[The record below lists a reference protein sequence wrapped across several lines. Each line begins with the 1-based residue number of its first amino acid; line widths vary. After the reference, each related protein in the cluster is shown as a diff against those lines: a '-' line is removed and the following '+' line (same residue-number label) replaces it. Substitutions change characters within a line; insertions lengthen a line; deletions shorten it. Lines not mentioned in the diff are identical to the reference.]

1 MTSFQNLQSE
11 TDGNRSAAHHAD
23 IAVIGMSALFAKANG
38 LQEYWQN
45 ICDRVDAV
53 TKASR
58 EWIRK
63 SYDPSTTRND
73 RLCTEKG
80 GFLHDLARFNP
91 VKYGIMPLAVDG
103 GGPDQYLAIELVAQA
118 LADAGYG
125 GTAPLRPMD
134 GERTGL
140 ILGYGSYMNRGFV
153 NLLQHGLVVE
163 QMVDLLAQVAP
174 SLDHETLELVRES
187 LKDSLPPFSAEMCPG
202 LVPNNVTGRVA
213 NRFDLMGPNYVVDA
227 ACASSLISVHLGMEE
242 LRSNRCDLAIVGGVN
257 ASTPAPIS
265 LIFNQLGALTRE
277 DIRPFD
283 AAASGTLLGE
293 GLGILVLKRL
303 SDAETDGDRIYATFK
318 GVGSASDGKAL
329 SSVAPRLEGEALAM
343 RRAYSET
350 GIDPR
355 TIGLVEA
362 HGTSIPLGDRT
373 EVGSLRSVFGDREA
387 FPHCALGSVKSMV
400 AHCTTAA
407 GAAGLIK
414 AILALYYK
422 ILPPTICDHVHPD
435 LDIEATPFYVNNK
448 IRPWIHG
455 HRDYPRRAAVNAF
468 GFGGINAHAILE
480 EYRSHP
486 DEIQPQLH
494 SRWPNELVLLTAV
507 DRQTLRERII
517 ALQAYLEVSVADDD
531 PLTLAEISWTL
542 AQESPATCRLA
553 IVADSCDDLR
563 QKLVAATQKLEKPQA
578 AFKTRT
584 GVFYGEAAQPPGK
597 SVFLFPGEGAQYPDM
612 LADLCMVFP
621 EVRRW
626 FDLLDEAL
634 AAPDRPP
641 PSSVIFPAPTSLS
654 EDERRIASDLLTGM
668 EVGPAAVFASSMAMY
683 ELTRMLGLH
692 PDAMVGH
699 SSGEN
704 SALTAS
710 GTVTYERQADLIE
723 KMGEFDQ
730 IIKKV
735 ESKGL
740 VPRGTLLAV
749 GGMERKSIRDAIT
762 PYGDRV
768 VIAMDNCS
776 NQCILFGQ
784 PEEMTTLAD
793 HLRDSGGI
801 CLELP
806 FDRAYHTPHF
816 SPVAQELRKFYDSF
830 PFQVAHTAVY
840 SCATCER
847 FPDDP
852 AAMRDLAADQW
863 MSPVRFRDL
872 IRKLYDEGYRQFI
885 EIGPSANLTAFVID
899 ILRVQRD
906 TITVATNNRNRPG
919 LEQLLHTLGELV
931 TGGMD
936 LDLTPLFIRRKL
948 KPRDLDAEP
957 SVEPVDMPLATTL
970 PVTSLSED
978 FIARLREQLALPS
991 ASHGEGPAPKPPAD
1005 AQPLDPNQWP
1015 LLGTLISRTEER
1027 LICERR
1033 FQLSDDRFL
1042 EDHVFGG
1049 SLSRFQPELTPLP
1062 VIPLTFS
1069 LEMLA
1074 EAASALAG
1082 PGMRVVSLRQVRGY
1096 RWLALDR
1103 GSIVLRVEAS
1113 SRNPEEATIV
1123 DVRIFQKEG
1132 HKDLVPVFEGTVHL
1146 AHSLPAALNP
1156 SPYALAKPQAPGLA
1170 DADLYRTCMFH
1181 GPRLQGVKHLRQWS
1195 SDGIEADLRVLPV
1208 SDFFRRSRNPSFILD
1223 PGLLDAAGQL
1233 VGYWISEQWGPAH
1246 SYCFPFQ
1253 IADIFLYADPLQAG
1267 SEVLCRCWLSF
1278 TQEHQIEAQ
1287 FELVDSNG
1295 KLLYRIQNWT
1305 DICYQ
1310 VPRNNFYPCR
1320 LQPQTEFLSEP
1331 WLQVETGALC
1341 RLVAPFPDQFLD
1353 RSWGIWK
1360 RMLAYLMLNA
1370 AEREEWYALPE
1381 VGSRGIEWLMGRI
1394 AAKDALRQWA
1404 WQYLGVAL
1412 APVDIQIR
1420 TTATGQ
1426 PFGDCAQLNPGQLPP
1441 VSISHSQGYA
1451 LAAVV
1456 PSGQPIG
1463 LDLERRSPATD
1474 IVALLDVFSVSEQW
1488 LLQQLD
1494 ATSRELATLG
1504 LWCAKEA
1511 AAKALGTGL
1520 AGAPNAWEVAHYTP
1534 DLSQCWVN
1542 HAGKTLP
1549 VRLWF
1554 TESEVLAICI
1564 L

>member
-1 MTSFQNLQSE
+1 MTSSSALPPSA
-11 TDGNRSAAHHAD
+11 DGNQQAAHASD
-23 IAVIGMSALFAKANG
+23 IVVIGMSALFAKANG

-53 TKASR
+53 TKASS
-58 EWIRK
+58 EWIRN
-63 SYDPSTTRND
+63 SYDPLVTRND

-91 VKYGIMPLAVDG
+91 LKYGIMPCAVDG
-103 GGPDQYLAIELVAQA
+103 GGPDQYLAIELVSQA

-125 GTAPLRPMD
+125 SGAPLRPFD

-140 ILGYGSYMNRGFV
+140 ILGYGSYMNRGFA
-153 NLLQHGLVVE
+153 NLLQHGLIVDQTVE
-163 QMVDLLAQVAP
+163 LLAHIAPQV
-174 SLDHETLELVRES
+174 DHETLERVREG

-213 NRFDLMGPNYVVDA
+213 NRLDLMGPNYVVDA
-227 ACASSLISVHLGMEE
+227 ACASSLISLHLGMEE
-242 LRSNRCDLAIVGGVN
+242 LRHNRCDLAIVGGVN

-265 LIFNQLGALTRE
+265 LIFNQLGALTRA

-303 SDAETDGDRIYATFK
+303 RDAEADGDRIYATLK

-343 RRAYSET
+343 LRVYGET

-373 EVGSLRSVFGDREA
+373 EVGSLRSVFGERAA
-387 FPHCALGSVKSMV
+387 FPRCALGSVKSMV

-414 AILALYYK
+414 TILALYYK
-422 ILPPTICDHVHPD
+422 ILPPTICEEVNPD
-435 LDIEATPFYVNNK
+435 LDIESTPFYINTRT
-448 IRPWIHG
+448 RPWIHA
-455 HRDYPRRAAVNAF
+455 HRDHPRRAAVNAF
-468 GFGGINAHAILE
+468 GFGGINTHAILE
-480 EYRSHP
+480 EYRGHP
-486 DEIQPQLH
+486 YEAPQQLH
-494 SRWPNELVLLTAV
+494 SRWPNELVVLTAPN
-507 DRQTLRERII
+507 RQALRERIHS
-517 ALQAYLEVSVADDD
+517 LQAYLEAAVVDEE
-531 PLTLAEISWTL
+531 PHTLAGIAWTL
-542 AQESPATCRLA
+542 SQETTQACRLA
-553 IVADSCDDLR
+553 IVAASCEDLR
-563 QKLVAATQKLEKPQA
+563 NKLTTATKKLNNSQA
-578 AFKTRT
+578 GFKTRN
-584 GVFYGEAAQPPGK
+584 GLFYGESTEPPRRT
-597 SVFLFPGEGAQYPDM
+597 VFLFPGEGSQYADM
-612 LADLCMVFP
+612 LSDLCMLFP

-634 AAPDRPP
+634 GAADRPA
-641 PSSVIFPAPTSLS
+641 PSSVIFPPPTSIS
-654 EDERRIASDLLTGM
+654 DQERQLAGDLLTGL
-668 EVGPAAVFASSMAMY
+668 EIGPAAVFAASMAMY
-683 ELTRMLGLH
+683 ELTRMFGLH

-730 IIKKV
+730 VIKEV
-735 ESKGL
+735 ESRGL
-740 VPRGTLLAV
+740 VQRGTLLAV
-749 GGMERKSIRDAIT
+749 GGMEQSVLREAIA
-762 PYGDRV
+762 PCGDDV

-776 NQCILFGQ
+776 NQCILFGP
-784 PEEMTTLAD
+784 PEEMTTVAEQ
-793 HLRDSGGI
+793 LRQSGGI

-816 SPVAQELRKFYDSF
+816 AAVAQELRRFYDTF
-830 PFQVAHTAVY
+830 PFQAAHTAVY

-852 AAMRDLAADQW
+852 AAMRDLAAYQW
-863 MSPVRFRDL
+863 MAPVRFRDM
-872 IRKLYDEGYRQFI
+872 IQKLYDDGYRQFI
-885 EIGPSANLTAFVID
+885 EIGPSANLTAFVTD
-899 ILRVQRD
+899 ILRGRKGTVS
-906 TITVATNNRNRPG
+906 VATNNRTRPG
-919 LEQLLHTLGELV
+919 LEQLQHSLGQLIAV
-931 TGGMD
+931 GMD
-936 LDLTPLFIRRKL
+936 LDLAPLFSRRNL
-948 KPRDLDAEP
+948 STCNLEARPTARPAE
-957 SVEPVDMPLATTL
+957 MPLVTTL
-970 PVTSLSED
+970 PVPSLTD
-978 FIARLREQLALPS
+978 DVIGRLREQLGQATASGSAALYAAPS
-991 ASHGEGPAPKPPAD
+991 SDREA
-1005 AQPLDPNQWP
+1005 LDPTHWP
-1015 LLGTLISRTEER
+1015 LLGTVISRSTQR

-1033 FQLSDDRFL
+1033 FNLAEDWFL

-1049 SLSRFQPELTPLP
+1049 SLSQHQPALTPLP

-1069 LEMLA
+1069 LEMMA

-1082 PGMRVVSLRQVRGY
+1082 PGLRVVSLHQLRGY

-1103 GSIVLRVEAS
+1103 GSLVLRVEAASRTPADLS
-1113 SRNPEEATIV
+1113 SVE
-1123 DVRIFQKEG
+1123 VRIVQIEP
-1132 HKDLVPVFEGTVHL
+1132 DVDPILVFEGSVQL
-1146 AHSLPAALNP
+1146 APALPAAPEASLF
-1156 SPYALAKPQAPGLA
+1156 ALASPQVPSLA
-1170 DADLYRTCMFH
+1170 DPELYRTCMFH

-1208 SDFFRRSRNPSFILD
+1208 TDFFRRCRQPRFILD

-1233 VGYWISEQWGPAH
+1233 VGYWISEQWGPAD

-1253 IADIFLYADPLQAG
+1253 ISDIYQYEDPLPAE
-1267 SEVLCRCWLSF
+1267 SDVLCRCLLSF

-1287 FELVDSNG
+1287 FELLDCNG
-1295 KLLYRIQNWT
+1295 RLLYRIQNWT

-1320 LQPQTEFLSEP
+1320 LNPQSEFLSEP

-1341 RLVAPFPDQFLD
+1341 RVVAPFPDQFLD

-1360 RMLAYLMLNA
+1360 RMLAHLMLNA

-1381 VGSRGIEWLMGRI
+1381 AGPRRTEWLLGRI

-1404 WQYLGVAL
+1404 WQYLGLAL

-1420 TTATGQ
+1420 TTPTGQ
-1426 PFGDCAQLNPGQLPP
+1426 PYGDCPALGVEPLPP
-1441 VSISHSQGYA
+1441 VSISHSEGYA
-1451 LAAVV
+1451 LAAVA

-1463 LDLERRSPATD
+1463 LDLERRSSGRD
-1474 IVALLDVFSVSEQW
+1474 WEALLDGFSAGEKS

-1494 ATSRELATLG
+1494 IPSRELATLG
-1504 LWCAKEA
+1504 MWCAKEA

-1520 AGAPNAWEVAHYTP
+1520 AGAPTLWEVCQYTP
-1534 DLSQCWVN
+1534 DLSKCWVS
-1542 HAGKTLP
+1542 HAGQTLP
-1549 VRLWF
+1549 VRIWF
-1554 TESEVLAICI
+1554 TESDVVALCF